1 METGARIARVD
12 RDPASL
18 VYTDVAMTPVAEDD
32 VEHLEMFTHNA
43 GARQAVIHQRKIRAL
58 TATAP

>member
-1 METGARIARVD
+1 
-12 RDPASL
+12 
-18 VYTDVAMTPVAEDD
+18 MTPVAEDD
-32 VEHLEMFTHNA
+32 VEHLEMFTHND